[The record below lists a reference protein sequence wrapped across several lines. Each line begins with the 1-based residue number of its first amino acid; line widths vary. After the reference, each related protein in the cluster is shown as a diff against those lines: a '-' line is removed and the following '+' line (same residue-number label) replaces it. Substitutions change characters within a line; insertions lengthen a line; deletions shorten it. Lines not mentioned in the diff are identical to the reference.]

1 MKNYQNHQH
10 QRRQYNNLISPLW
23 YVYWPVL
30 WCALA
35 LCVVALPPVPRV
47 QAQQETVPTIETY
60 EGWLRE
66 AFAAAQRNDRPGLEA
81 VAENL
86 TSIEAVQSA
95 EGARIPVHNEW
106 LAQELGEADPDLDQI
121 GDRLGALLDAL
132 AQPESAVP
140 DDAQQRLD
148 DVLNNPPFASDSEA
162 ADGDWVQAFF
172 DWLSDTLD
180 RILSPVGEAGSAA
193 GPLIQWILIA
203 ICVLLLGG
211 VLVYLLLHMRRS
223 LTREAQAAP
232 ESDFEAQ
239 LTATSALQQA
249 TSLARD
255 GDYRTAVRYLY
266 LSSLLWLDE
275 RELLRYDRA
284 LTNRE
289 YVASLASNPDL
300 QARLVPIVETFDRVW
315 YGHTTL
321 DADSFQA
328 YQQRVEEL
336 RNAPRPKG

>member
-1 MKNYQNHQH
+1 MIH
-10 QRRQYNNLISPLW
+10 LLW
-23 YVYWPVL
+23 FVRWPVL
-30 WCALA
+30 WCVLVLA
-35 LCVVALPPVPRV
+35 LCGGALLPVPRV
-47 QAQQETVPTIETY
+47 QAQQEAAPTLETY

-66 AFAAAQRNDRPGLEA
+66 AFAAARRNDRPGLET

-86 TSIEAVQSA
+86 ISVESVQSTDG
-95 EGARIPVHNEW
+95 ERIPVNNDW
-106 LAQELGEADPDLDQI
+106 LAQELGESDPDLDQI
-121 GDRLGALLDAL
+121 GTRIGALLDAL
-132 AQPESAVP
+132 AQPVSAVP

-148 DVLNNPPFASDSEA
+148 DVLNNPPFANDSEA
-162 ADGDWVQAFF
+162 ADADWLEAFF
-172 DWLSDTLD
+172 DWLSNALD
-180 RILSPVGEAGSAA
+180 RLLTPVGEAGSAA
-193 GPLIQWILIA
+193 GPLIQWILIT
-203 ICVLLLGG
+203 ICALLLAG
-211 VLVYLLLHMRRS
+211 VLIYLLLHMRRS

-249 TSLARD
+249 TTLARD
-255 GDYRTAVRYLY
+255 GDYRIAVRYLY

-315 YGHTTL
+315 YGHTAL
-321 DADSFQA
+321 DAESFRA
-328 YQQRVEEL
+328 YQQRVEDL
-336 RNAPRPKG
+336 RSTPRTKG